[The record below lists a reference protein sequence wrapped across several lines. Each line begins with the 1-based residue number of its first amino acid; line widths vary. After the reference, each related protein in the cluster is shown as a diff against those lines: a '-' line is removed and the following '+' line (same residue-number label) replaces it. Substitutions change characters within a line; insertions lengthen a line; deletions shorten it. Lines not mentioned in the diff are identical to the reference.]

1 MTLFLRSIASLGSL
15 FLISCLAHEE
25 VVQLPTTPRPQDGD
39 PDQTKVEIE
48 DLPDGGKRMVVSN
61 QCSTDIHA
69 TFLTHYAYRLHQEY
83 DELFL
88 VRKPGFQY
96 PCPRE
101 TTYKIEEPV
110 SDTRFL
116 KIPCLEGYFRAVLEG
131 RCVSKGE
138 LNE

>member
-61 QCSTDIHA
+61 QCST
-69 TFLTHYAYRLHQEY
+69 
-83 DELFL
+83 
-88 VRKPGFQY
+88 
-96 PCPRE
+96 E
-101 TTYKIEEPV
+101 TNFFWYENLAFSIRVPERQPIKLK
-110 SDTRFL
+110 SRFL
-116 KIPCLEGYFRAVLEG
+116 IPVF
-131 RCVSKGE
+131 SKA
-138 LNE
+138 LV